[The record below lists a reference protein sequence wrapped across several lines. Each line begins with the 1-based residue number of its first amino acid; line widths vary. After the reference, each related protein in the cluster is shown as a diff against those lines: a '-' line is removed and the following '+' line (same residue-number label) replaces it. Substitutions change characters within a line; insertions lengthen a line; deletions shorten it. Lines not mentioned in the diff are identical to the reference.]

1 MADGF
6 EELMRDQE
14 HYFSGALWAEAS
26 QGCRG
31 SGWGLGGR
39 SEREPLLRHT
49 DAKGRE
55 KHRQL
60 RFCLEG

>member
-1 MADGF
+1 MGGG
-6 EELMRDQE
+6 E
-14 HYFSGALWAEAS
+14 SGLPWLWM
-26 QGCRG
+26 G
-31 SGWGLGGR
+31 SCGR